1 MPNNSVIDPVVV
13 NTISEIE
20 TVIEPSAPRSFNV
33 VEIEALRTV
42 IVEQPSVIVEVETP
56 VTPVEVL
63 LKDIEVVRVEAGLPG
78 RPGSGAAHV
87 SSDPGNTIEQGSD
100 GGLFS
105 RGLNW
110 ETTQW

>member
-42 IVEQPSVIVEVETP
+42 IIEQPSVIVEVETP
-56 VTPVEVL
+56 VTSVEVL

-78 RPGSGAAHV
+78 RPGSG
-87 SSDPGNTIEQGSD
+87 GT
-100 GGLFS
+100 GGLGSSVFATS
-105 RGLNW
+105 VTAVGASAAWRQYGF
-110 ETTQW
+110 